1 MHMASSTR
9 RWTRAD
15 LADLPDDG
23 NRYEVLDGKLLV
35 TPQASMPHQGIAA
48 RLMQVLF
55 PYVARHALGTVMGPG
70 AVIFGK
76 NELQPDVLVVPVDFD
91 RLPARWTSAPYPIL
105 VAEVLSPSSDRR
117 DLRDKPPAYQ
127 GLRIPDY
134 WVIDRFERRAL
145 VWTRGEREPAIVT
158 TELRWQPRGDVEPL
172 VVPLATLFPSSG
184 VREPI
189 DDEG

>member
-1 MHMASSTR
+1 MHMATSTR

-35 TPQASMPHQGIAA
+35 TPQASMPHQAIAVRLIAA
-48 RLMQVLF
+48 LL

-70 AVIFGK
+70 AVIFGED
-76 NELQPDVLVVPVDFD
+76 ELQPDILVVPVDFD
-91 RLPARWTSAPYPIL
+91 RIPEKWTSAPYPIFI
-105 VAEVLSPSSDRR
+105 AEVLSRSTRRR

-127 GLRIPDY
+127 GVAIPDY

-145 VWTRGEREPAIVT
+145 VWTLGAREPSIVT
-158 TELRWQPRGDVEPL
+158 TELRWQPRRDAEPL
-172 VVPLATLFPSSG
+172 VIPVSNLLPSP
-184 VREPI
+184 RAPQPI
-189 DDEG
+189 DDED